1 MAQVSPPIARLT
13 QVYDRATCASN
24 EIASMKIHPV
34 QTGSVRIKRAQA
46 VGRGHGV
53 RRRTAIFFDHEWTE
67 WLPTFAWVIDHP
79 EGIIVVDTG
88 QGTHLLDNAKLLH
101 PYLRW
106 EVAFRIEPE
115 QEIGPQLRAMGIG
128 PRDVRRVILT
138 HLHVDHDGGL
148 AHFKD
153 TEILVP
159 RGEIRMA
166 SGWLGMMRG
175 YLPNRWPSWF
185 EPVPLDLEAQPFGP
199 FTASKRLT
207 AAGDVVVVGTHG
219 HTADHVSV
227 LVQDGKTTFLLAG
240 DTSYDDGLHLDGVSP
255 DDRQSL
261 ATLDAIRQ
269 LARSGPTI
277 YLPTHDPLSA
287 ARLSD
292 RRAL

>member
-1 MAQVSPPIARLT
+1 
-13 QVYDRATCASN
+13 
-24 EIASMKIHPV
+24 
-34 QTGSVRIKRAQA
+34 
-46 VGRGHGV
+46 
-53 RRRTAIFFDHEWTE
+53 
-67 WLPTFAWVIDHP
+67 
-79 EGIIVVDTG
+79 
-88 QGTHLLDNAKLLH
+88 
-101 PYLRW
+101 
-106 EVAFRIEPE
+106 
-115 QEIGPQLRAMGIG
+115 MGIG

-159 RGEIRMA
+159 RGEIRLA
-166 SGWLGMMRG
+166 SGWLGMVRG

-185 EPVPLDLEAQPFGP
+185 EPVALDLEAQSFGP
-199 FTASKRLT
+199 FAASKRLT
-207 AAGDVVVVGTHG
+207 AAGDVVVVGTPG
-219 HTADHVSV
+219 HTAHHVSV
-227 LVQDGKTTFLLAG
+227 VVQDGETTVFLAG
-240 DTSYDDGLHLDGVSP
+240 DTSYDDGMQLDGVSP
-255 DDRQSL
+255 DERQSL